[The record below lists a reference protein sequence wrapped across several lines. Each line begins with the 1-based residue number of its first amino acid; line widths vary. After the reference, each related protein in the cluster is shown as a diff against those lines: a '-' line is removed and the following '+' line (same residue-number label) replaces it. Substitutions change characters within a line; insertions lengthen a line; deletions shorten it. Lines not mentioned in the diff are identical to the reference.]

1 MNRTLLLI
9 AGVVLLASLAI
20 PVFAQEK
27 EVKEYIAPSGD
38 LIREW
43 TVQET
48 DDQGNPKDVKYMTI
62 NGILVHETDPLKQP
76 PPRVVTPAPYDKPG
90 APPSDAVVLFDGTS
104 LDGWKKTDPQ
114 KPGRWIIEDGAMR
127 PTKDAGDIRTEE
139 QFGSC
144 QLHIEWATPS
154 DETESGQGNGNS
166 GVFLMGE
173 YEIQIL
179 NSYENST
186 YPDGQAGAIY
196 GRKVPMVNACRKPG
210 EWQTYDIVF
219 YRPIFDE
226 QGNVTRPATVTVFHN
241 GVLIHHAA
249 VLSGATWW
257 DGPHAVT
264 PYKSHADR
272 GPLMLQDH
280 GDTVR
285 FRNIWYR
292 PLED

>member
-1 MNRTLLLI
+1 MKRTRLLL
-9 AGVVLLASLAI
+9 AGTVLITLAI

-27 EVKEYIAPSGD
+27 DVKEYTAPSGD
-38 LIREW
+38 KIREW
-43 TVQET
+43 TVQEK
-48 DDQGNPKDVKYMTI
+48 DDQGNLKDVKYMTI
-62 NGILVHETDPLKQP
+62 NGILVHETDPQKLP

-90 APPSDAVVLFDGTS
+90 EPPSDAVVLFDGTS
-104 LDGWKKTDPQ
+104 LDGWEKTDPG
-114 KPGRWIIEDGAMR
+114 KPGKWIIRDGVMM
-127 PTKDAGDIRTEE
+127 PTKDAGDIRTKE

-144 QLHIEWATPS
+144 QLHIEWATPV
-154 DETESGQGNGNS
+154 ETGNSGQDSGNS

-196 GRKVPMVNACRKPG
+196 GRKVPLVNACRKPG

-219 YRPIFDE
+219 YRPIFDD
-226 QGNVTRPATVTVFHN
+226 QGNVVRPAVVTVFHN

-249 VLSGATWW
+249 ALSGATWW
-257 DGPHAVT
+257 EGPHAVS
-264 PYKSHADR
+264 PYKPHGEK

-280 GDTVR
+280 GHPVK